1 MNKQQAKAA
10 SKARRQRRIR
20 MTITGTAARPR
31 LSVAKSNTSIYL
43 QLIDDVKGVT
53 LAAAHSRDIKTKQ
66 SKTAAATAVGTKLAE
81 AAIAHNIKS
90 VVFDRG
96 GNRYTG
102 RVKAAADGARA
113 GGLEF

>member
-10 SKARRQRRIR
+10 SKARRQHRIR
-20 MTITGTAARPR
+20 KTISGSAERPR
-31 LSVAKSNTSIYL
+31 LSVSKTNTSIYL
-43 QLIDDVKGVT
+43 QIIDDVRGVT
-53 LAAAHSRDIKTKQ
+53 LVAAHSRDLKEKQ
-66 SKTAAATAVGTKLAE
+66 PKTAAALAVGKKLAE
-81 AAIAHNIKS
+81 AALAKGVKA